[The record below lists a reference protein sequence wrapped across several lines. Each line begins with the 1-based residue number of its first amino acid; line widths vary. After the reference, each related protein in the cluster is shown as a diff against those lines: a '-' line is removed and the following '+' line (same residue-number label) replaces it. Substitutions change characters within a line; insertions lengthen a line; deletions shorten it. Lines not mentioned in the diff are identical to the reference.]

1 MAGLKP
7 QTVSIVIVNWNSGEG
22 LRQCL
27 ASVVAS
33 RLSRVVLA
41 DVVVVDN
48 ASTDGSLRFDGI
60 TCPPIRLV
68 ENGCNLGFAA
78 ASNQGAARC
87 DSDLLLFLNPDVV
100 LERDSIDTAACYFS
114 RPDAADVG
122 IVGIALRD
130 RTGSRAR
137 SCARFFTP
145 RMMLADILR
154 LDRLFPESR
163 LSHRMWDWDHCQ
175 TREVNHVIGA
185 FYMIR
190 TTLFRGLG
198 GFDERFFVYLED
210 LDLSA
215 RAAAR
220 GWRCVYLAEAGA
232 FHAGCGCSRRVPV
245 RRKLYEVVSRVK
257 YARKHLG
264 WYWLPFSVLSVF
276 ELTAFFVIFSLGMAP
291 RGRTGSASV

>member
-1 MAGLKP
+1 M
-7 QTVSIVIVNWNSGEG
+7 IVNWNSGDLLLECLQTVADASKEG
-22 LRQCL
+22 FQLE
-27 ASVVAS
+27 
-33 RLSRVVLA
+33 RLVI
-41 DVVVVDN
+41 VDN
-48 ASTDGSLRFDGI
+48 ASSDKSLESVQNVGLPLHFI
-60 TCPPIRLV
+60 
-68 ENGCNLGFAA
+68 ENRKNHGFAVA
-78 ASNQGAARC
+78 CNQGASESNA
-87 DSDLLLFLNPDVV
+87 DFLLFLNPDVV